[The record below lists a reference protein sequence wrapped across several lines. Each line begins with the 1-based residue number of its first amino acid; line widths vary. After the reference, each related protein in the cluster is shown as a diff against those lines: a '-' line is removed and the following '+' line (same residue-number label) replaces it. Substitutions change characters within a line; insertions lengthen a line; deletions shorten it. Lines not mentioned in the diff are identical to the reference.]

1 MQFGTPDRDL
11 VLRTDW
17 WLDIEGEQSRL
28 TVYFKDGYASRVC
41 LNGYKWLNEWNLYN
55 RKQVI
60 VKKSSFIVEKYIKV
74 EEGKSWERKR
84 DF

>member
-41 LNGYKWLNEWNLYN
+41 LNGYK
-55 RKQVI
+55 
-60 VKKSSFIVEKYIKV
+60 
-74 EEGKSWERKR
+74 
-84 DF
+84 